1 MSADVIA
8 IDGSVTTPKPTPGTL
23 TMTDKAADTVRL
35 WLLDES
41 TSTNDLTH
49 CLMTLLR
56 MGARGYYES
65 TDLVTFDTPSLTVGM
80 YRDRKGGVSLN
91 S

>member
-23 TMTDKAADTVRL
+23 TMTDKAADAVRL

-41 TSTNDLTH
+41 TSTDDLAR
-49 CLMTLLR
+49 CLMTLVR
-56 MGARGYYES
+56 MGARGWFES
-65 TDLVTFDTPSLTVGM
+65 QNLITFETPSLTVGLF
-80 YRDRKGGVSLN
+80 RDQKGGVSLN